1 MNRGQREALS
11 RLLTV
16 ALEAGLSDDTETLRP
31 LLLPR
36 QRRGREI
43 LPREDQLPMPL

>member
-1 MNRGQREALS
+1 MNRRQRQALS

-16 ALEAGLSDDTETLRP
+16 ALEAELSDDIEMLRP

-43 LPREDQLPMPL
+43 LPHEDQLPMPF